1 MLPILAACGGM
12 IAPAVIYAL
21 IILHSDTISGWAI
34 PMATDIAFALG
45 VLSLLGNRIPFS
57 IKIMLTAL
65 AIVDDLGSIIVIDH
79 FYSENISTTFL
90 LAAAGIFGLL
100 LIMNKF
106 GVTSVI
112 LYLVTGFSYGISP

>member
-21 IILHSDTISGWAI
+21 INLHSDTISGWAI

-65 AIVDDLGSIIVIDH
+65 AIVDDLGSIIVIGL
-79 FYSENISTTFL
+79 FIRRTFQL
-90 LAAAGIFGLL
+90 LYILAAAGIFGLL